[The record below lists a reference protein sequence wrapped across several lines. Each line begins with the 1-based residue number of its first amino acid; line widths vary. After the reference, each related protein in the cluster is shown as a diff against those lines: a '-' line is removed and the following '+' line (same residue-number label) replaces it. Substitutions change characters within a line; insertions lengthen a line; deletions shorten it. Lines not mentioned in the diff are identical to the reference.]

1 MDNAGTLEKLN
12 ELLKLLPK
20 GKTGET
26 LVVELRKAIAELVPR
41 LDRLANLAQVLTEKE
56 D

>member
-41 LDRLANLAQVLTEKE
+41 LDKLSALASALMKE
-56 D
+56 E